1 MENTTQQ
8 EKRVFLYNDTATYK
22 MYLDRQTELFKVF
35 DKYKDIIYS
44 TIGED
49 ANINPKAL
57 GNDPVTHITELFFK
71 TFGYKIAPANAN
83 KVTVFENATKLS
95 ISRINNIKQ
104 KYDSIYA
111 SLGKYAP
118 KPYVNDF
125 EIKLKESQFDRFLD
139 PEKADHYRILKKFLS
154 YAKQLELYGSDMP
167 IHLLRY
173 GNQVEMNNSG
183 EVVIDLNYFKC

>member
-1 MENTTQQ
+1 MKTTTKD
-8 EKRVFLYNDTATYK
+8 KRVFLYNDEATYK
-22 MYLDRQTELFKVF
+22 VYADRQTELFKVF
-35 DKYKDIIYS
+35 DKYKEIIYS

-83 KVTVFENATKLS
+83 KVTVWENQTKLS

-125 EIKLKESQFDRFLD
+125 EIKLKKSQFDRFLD

-173 GNQVEMNNSG
+173 GNRLEMNNNG
-183 EVVIDLNYFKC
+183 EVVIDLNFFKER

>member
-1 MENTTQQ
+1 MSEV
-8 EKRVFLYNDTATYK
+8 KDKKVLLYNDAATYK
-22 MYLDRQTELFKVF
+22 IYADRQTELFKVF
-35 DKYKDIIYS
+35 DKYKDIIHS

-49 ANINPKAL
+49 ANINLKAL
-57 GNDPVTHITELFFK
+57 ATDPVTYITELFFK
-71 TFGYKIAPANAN
+71 TWGYKTAPETANRIS
-83 KVTVFENATKLS
+83 VFENATKLS

-111 SLGKYAP
+111 TLGKYAP
-118 KPYVNDF
+118 KVYVNDF
-125 EIKLKESQFDRFLD
+125 EIKLKKSQFDRFLD
-139 PEKADHYRILKKFLS
+139 SEKAEHYRILKKFLS